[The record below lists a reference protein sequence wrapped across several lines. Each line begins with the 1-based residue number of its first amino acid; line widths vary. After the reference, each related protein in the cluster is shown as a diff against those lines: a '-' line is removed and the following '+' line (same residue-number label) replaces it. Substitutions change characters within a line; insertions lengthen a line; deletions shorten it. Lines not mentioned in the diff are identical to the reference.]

1 MIGKDF
7 SILITTKNRVDE
19 LKITLEKCLPY
30 IRDHGVSCIVYDDG
44 SSDGTSKFVLENFPQ
59 VKLLINNSSKGYLY
73 NRNVMLNSVS
83 TKYAISLDD
92 DSNFLS
98 ENVLFTIDD
107 YFLKTDQCGL
117 LALRIFWGENIP
129 IKRTCNQKPHLV
141 NGFVGC
147 GHVWKMSAWHSIANY
162 PEWFEFYGEETFAA
176 LQMFKNKWEIHYLP
190 SVLIHHRVN
199 MKARKNNTDY
209 VSRQRQSLNSG
220 WYLYFLCLPKRIILR
235 KFSSSVWS
243 QLKRKVF
250 KGDIKATKAIGL
262 AFFDLIKNSPKY
274 FGGDFRLTSKE
285 YLQFINLPD
294 VETYWESN
302 GK

>member
-59 VKLLINNSSKGYLY
+59 VKLLTNNSSKGYLY
-73 NRNVMLNSVS
+73 NRNVMLNSVN

-117 LALRIFWGENIP
+117 LALRIFWGETTP
-129 IKRTCNQKPHLV
+129 LV
-141 NGFVGC
+141 AV
-147 GHVWKMSAWHSIANY
+147 Y
-162 PEWFEFYGEETFAA
+162 T
-176 LQMFKNKWEIHYLP
+176 
-190 SVLIHHRVN
+190 
-199 MKARKNNTDY
+199 
-209 VSRQRQSLNSG
+209 
-220 WYLYFLCLPKRIILR
+220 
-235 KFSSSVWS
+235 
-243 QLKRKVF
+243 
-250 KGDIKATKAIGL
+250 GDKL
-262 AFFDLIKNSPKY
+262 LLFD
-274 FGGDFRLTSKE
+274 GRLTYRLSQSGPQGQTPKSLR
-285 YLQFINLPD
+285 YN
-294 VETYWESN
+294 
-302 GK
+302 